1 MELLP
6 VSYFVDRSTLSVL
19 SRSTKTGRSRRT
31 LSFQSFCDLCE
42 YRMLLV
48 WRNVQEL
55 ETSEDTADLPLGQ
68 LLVVVFFYDLVIVAL
83 EVFCVWSPIQ

>member
-6 VSYFVDRSTLSVL
+6 VSYLVDRSTLSVL
-19 SRSTKTGRSRRT
+19 SRSTKTGQSRRT

-42 YRMLLV
+42 YGMLLV

-55 ETSEDTADLPLGQ
+55 ETSAVTTDLPLGQ
-68 LLVVVFFYDLVIVAL
+68 LLVVVFFHDLIIDVLV
-83 EVFCVWSPIQ
+83 VFVFLS